1 VGRVGREERWGP
13 GRRKR
18 RVVSWGCLEAR
29 SACWLTRISCSGWT
43 TSTTHSQE
51 LDAFQALAGDYCDE
65 LHFGEEADF

>member
-1 VGRVGREERWGP
+1 VGREERWGP